1 MGSMADGSMAHGSM
15 ALVRWLWFD
24 GFGSMALVRWLMVRW
39 LMARWLMVRWFD
51 GSMAE
56 PRADMAGCHGEQ
68 LVPLFLLKAV
78 QTGRKG
84 TIFSSILK
92 NTADLR
98 LFSPNSGNKC
108 SLSPHERPCREP

>member
-1 MGSMADGSMAHGSM
+1 M

-24 GFGSMALVRWLMVRW
+24 GFGSMADGS
-39 LMARWLMVRWFD
+39 MADGSMADGSMVRWFD